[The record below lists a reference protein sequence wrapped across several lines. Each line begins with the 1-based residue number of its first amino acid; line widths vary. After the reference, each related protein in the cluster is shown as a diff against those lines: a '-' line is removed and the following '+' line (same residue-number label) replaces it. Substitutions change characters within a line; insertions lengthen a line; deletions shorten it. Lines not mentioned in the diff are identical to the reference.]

1 MASLVSQIRETVSD
15 ECLAKRCKKEGCS
28 VPLKNA
34 PEPSILIDMDSPQA
48 PVGQNKSRCD
58 YIFIGGSSS
67 VLLVPL
73 ELKRGKPNASETVR
87 QLQAGADI
95 ADSQIIPRREPV
107 RFLPVVVH
115 GGSLRRPELIQF
127 RAKPNRIRFRGKWTN
142 IKLARCGTPLIEALN
157 TALK

>member
-1 MASLVSQIRETVSD
+1 M
-15 ECLAKRCKKEGCS
+15 
-28 VPLKNA
+28 PLKNA

-142 IKLARCGTPLIEALN
+142 IKLARCGTPLIEAL
-157 TALK
+157 KQH

>member
-1 MASLVSQIRETVSD
+1 M
-15 ECLAKRCKKEGCS
+15 
-28 VPLKNA
+28 PLKNT

-142 IKLARCGTPLIEALN
+142 IKLARCGTPLIEAL
-157 TALK
+157 KQH

>member
-1 MASLVSQIRETVSD
+1 M
-15 ECLAKRCKKEGCS
+15 
-28 VPLKNA
+28 PLKNA
-34 PEPSILIDMDSPQA
+34 PEPSILIDMDHPRA
-48 PVGQNKSRCD
+48 PVGQNESRCD
-58 YIFIGGSSS
+58 YIFIGGSNS

-95 ADSQIIPRREPV
+95 ADTQIIPREEQV
-107 RFLPVVVH
+107 RFLPVVFH

-127 RAKPNRIRFRGKWTN
+127 RARPNRILFRGKRIN

-157 TALK
+157 TASK